1 MDKLDTQLLL
11 LEKKLETLPPEY
23 FSNINQ
29 TVSQTQTLPMPSLS
43 SMTSQTL
50 SEPPRPPPVSVI
62 PPPPPF
68 GVPPAPQLVVPTP
81 PTGGP
86 LPPPPVMGGGP
97 PPPPIAFD
105 ILLNATKVC
114 AWIFIILKLFLFYV

>member
-29 TVSQTQTLPMPSLS
+29 TVSQAQTLPMPSLS
-43 SMTSQTL
+43 SLTSQTH
-50 SEPPRPPPVSVI
+50 SVPPPPQPPSGV

-68 GVPPAPQLVVPTP
+68 GVPSPPPLGVPPP
-81 PTGGP
+81 PTKAPLPSPLIMGGGGP
-86 LPPPPVMGGGP
+86 LPPP
-97 PPPPIAFD
+97 IAFD
-105 ILLNATKVC
+105 VLLNATKVC
-114 AWIFIILKLFLFYV
+114 VFLR